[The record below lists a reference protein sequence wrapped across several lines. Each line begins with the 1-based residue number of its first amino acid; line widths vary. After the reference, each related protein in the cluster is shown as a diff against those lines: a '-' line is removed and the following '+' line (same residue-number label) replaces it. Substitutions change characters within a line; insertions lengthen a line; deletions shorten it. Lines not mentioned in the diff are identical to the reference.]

1 MCRMTRK
8 KARRML
14 HKGICV
20 RVSYLFLSHKG
31 HINETSSSYGCN
43 MKEKKKMTY
52 LPYHA
57 QRWE

>member
-52 LPYHA
+52 
-57 QRWE
+57 